1 MVDKTTTNKE
11 GKVVTLNFKEN
22 KDWLVIKDEIEKLFS
37 ITIEPPIYEK
47 GVDTQIT
54 CNYKQDKKTFDIIA
68 GGSGFHQ
75 MLTLLAFMYGYE
87 GIAAILLDE
96 PDAHMHANLQREM
109 VDFFKQQ
116 SMRRNIQFVIATHAE
131 ELIQEVAP
139 TSIVSILKTKPE
151 RVEAI
156 PKIITALSNVNNI
169 EITKT
174 TESPFILY
182 LEGES
187 DERIL
192 RAWAQVLKKGNSL
205 NKFFIR
211 PMGGGSKKQ
220 MKEDADRHFD
230 GLRQIVPHVKRIMLF
245 DYDSDDEAF
254 NLKSDNEALYE
265 WKRKN
270 IENYLIVREPWH
282 RTANKNMGY
291 DLFFSKL
298 KQVID
303 EFFDSQ
309 NLMLPK
315 NAEWKTVEANI
326 FKVVAGKKI
335 LYEDEDSLF
344 QRLRSLAA
352 EINFNK
358 ETIAANMLET
368 EIHND
373 VVLFFEKLEIISR

>member
-1 MVDKTTTNKE
+1 M
-11 GKVVTLNFKEN
+11 
-22 KDWLVIKDEIEKLFS
+22 
-37 ITIEPPIYEK
+37 
-47 GVDTQIT
+47 
-54 CNYKQDKKTFDIIA
+54 
-68 GGSGFHQ
+68 
-75 MLTLLAFMYGYE
+75 
-87 GIAAILLDE
+87 
-96 PDAHMHANLQREM
+96 
-109 VDFFKQQ
+109 DFFKQQ

-131 ELIQEVAP
+131 ELIQGVAP

-192 RAWAQVLKKGNSL
+192 RAWAQVLKKGDSL

-335 LYEDEDSLF
+335 
-344 QRLRSLAA
+344 
-352 EINFNK
+352 
-358 ETIAANMLET
+358 
-368 EIHND
+368 
-373 VVLFFEKLEIISR
+373 